1 MEFSLIKEILTGS
14 ITGYI
19 TNALAIKMIF
29 REYGIGKFK
38 VGGMVVKT
46 RNEFID
52 NVSSLVE
59 NDIINFHTLKGELEK
74 ESFKQSIKGFSNDL
88 LKNKIYKN
96 TLSLSLGEI
105 KGFNSTMDK
114 TENYIR
120 EYVDENFSN
129 IFEGVCKN
137 VSLKDVLN
145 DKQVESISDNVFKY
159 ALDKLNTNDFIE
171 KAVVDFYN
179 ENRSLNFEEF
189 LGDKIVECLSE
200 SFEDNL
206 SNFHMDL
213 KNNFSDSIDSAF
225 ENTIE
230 TLKVDKILNKL
241 QEKISQK
248 TIVDFVKSEDINN
261 FPKCLSTKIEE
272 FLKGNEGKK
281 LIDNFIIELFSAIKC
296 MDKSIYDL
304 LSENAEENIEI
315 FIKDKLQ
322 YGVKELILWIQN
334 NKNDIEGLVENALN
348 DTINAIDDDMKKG
361 TLNSLKNKFLSG
373 AADRFGM
380 VSKITGYLDNNL
392 DIDAVSTEI
401 ADKII
406 MYVKEQKLS
415 SVIEMLRE
423 NNVFNGETIE
433 NFISCSFSNYIN
445 ESLQA
450 YVLEISNKKIGDICT
465 LDLVSAFKTY
475 IKEPLLSTIKN
486 KYVYSDNVTKLL
498 KNEIIKGLKN
508 INALKFSELINEEII
523 HENSSIIKKSI
534 IEKLNH
540 NKEYV
545 INLIYKQL
553 ASSIGDGNLYNSLNE
568 NERKNILNEVVDN
581 ILHKAIGAIDD
592 LKQVEVKKLCDG
604 INRIENID
612 GILSNNIELWLNN
625 NLEYVVKGN
634 IKETIS
640 KNLSKLKDE
649 ELKVAVEEFMGKEM
663 KPITVIGALLGAIAG
678 ILMYFYDKS
687 TAGYNIVTVTIINLI
702 VYGFVGWITNVQAI
716 AMLFRPYTEKRIFG
730 IKIPFTPGVVAARKP
745 KFAKSM
751 SAFVDNSLLDKDSMK
766 YLFNKNQDAIYK
778 KLEEKI
784 SENDYKIAA
793 DVLNKYSDTINN
805 MSYSYI
811 KEIINKNK
819 EKISNSLSQELSN
832 FTPSTVSSSHIEEKI
847 VKEALERI
855 KESHK
860 IISSSLEEFLKSE
873 KSILQVIPD
882 SFKTSLQ
889 NKLKHKV
896 QEEVDKLS
904 NYFNEESDFVN
915 QFHSEYN
922 EIVNKPVN
930 EVIDSKYIIKWNEFF
945 DGLIKDK
952 LSSKETEDK
961 ILNSIETAIFKEISS
976 DKKISELFNGFF
988 VKMLGYKFN
997 FMVEGIIEYASK
1009 KLTDN
1014 EQIIAENASA
1024 TIQEGLGFF
1033 EKLGYNMLGG
1043 DAIVAD
1049 VVSNVINKQFPHFIE
1064 AKKVEL
1070 YQIIANFAG
1079 DKVLGST
1086 VSDLNVT
1093 IESKEVF
1100 NIVSSEECM
1109 GVVQNS
1115 LMKTANE
1122 MINSLTEIKIESYLK
1137 DISINNIED
1146 LCRVFEE
1153 EIKFIDKEMA
1163 NSINEHKDLIANE
1176 YGNLGYKV
1184 FEDLILSR
1192 RVSDFTGK
1200 IETEYVE
1207 DIAKNLSNLVFSS
1220 NAVQQNLQSF
1230 IEVVANSAITEK
1242 CISEFFD
1249 LKEFNNSI
1257 LHVIEKLIENEEIDE
1272 ELKKFIAHIIE
1283 DVTENNLNIVDS
1295 DTKNDILSIIIKSS
1309 IDAAEDNFSNV
1320 IASVDFRGITE
1331 KQINKMNA
1339 KEIEDLF
1346 NSFAKKYFNRL
1357 KLYGFG
1363 GAFFGL
1369 HWAIGVIA
1377 FVIYKASELKDKLKG

>member
-1 MEFSLIKEILTGS
+1 MEFNLIKEILTGS

-38 VGGMVVKT
+38 VGGMVVRT

-74 ESFKQSIKGFSNDL
+74 DSFKQSIKGFSNDL

-96 TLSLSLGEI
+96 TLNLSLCEI

-114 TENYIR
+114 TESYIR
-120 EYVDENFSN
+120 EHVDENFSN
-129 IFEGVCKN
+129 IFEGVCRN

-145 DKQVESISDNVFKY
+145 DKQLESISENVFRY
-159 ALDKLNTNDFIE
+159 SVNKLNTDDFIE
-171 KAVVDFYN
+171 KAIVDFYN
-179 ENRSLNFEEF
+179 ENKFLSIEEF
-189 LGDKIVECLSE
+189 LGSKIVECLSE
-200 SFEDNL
+200 SFEDNF
-206 SNFHMDL
+206 SNFNMDL
-213 KNNFSDSIDSAF
+213 KNNFSTSIDSSF

-230 TLKVDKILNKL
+230 ILKVDEVLNKL

-261 FPKCLSTKIEE
+261 FCKCLSCKIEE
-272 FLKGNEGKK
+272 FLKGNKGKK
-281 LIDNFIIELFSAIKC
+281 LIDNFIVELFTVVKS

-334 NKNDIEGLVENALN
+334 NKNDIEGLVENALD

-361 TLNSLKNKFLSG
+361 TLSSLKDKFLSG
-373 AADRFGM
+373 SASRFGM
-380 VSKITGYLDNNL
+380 VSKITEYLDDNV
-392 DIDAVSTEI
+392 DIDSVSSEI
-401 ADKII
+401 TDKII
-406 MYVKEQKLS
+406 RYVKEQKLS
-415 SVIEMLRE
+415 NVIEMLRE
-423 NNVFNGETIE
+423 NNVFSGETIE
-433 NFISCSFSNYIN
+433 NFISCSFSNYLN

-465 LDLVSAFKTY
+465 LDLVGIFKTY
-475 IKEPLLSTIKN
+475 IKKPLLSTIKN
-486 KYVYSDNVTKLL
+486 KYIYSDNITKLV
-498 KNEIIKGLKN
+498 KNEVIKGLNN
-508 INALKFSELINEEII
+508 INVLKISELINEQTI
-523 HENSSIIKKSI
+523 HENSNSIKKSI
-534 IEKLNH
+534 VEKLND
-540 NKEYV
+540 NKGYV

-581 ILHKAIGAIDD
+581 ILLKANDAIDN

-604 INRIENID
+604 INKIENVD
-612 GILSNNIELWLNN
+612 GILSNNIELWLND

-678 ILMYFYDKS
+678 IGMYFYDKS
-687 TAGYNIVTVTIINLI
+687 TAGYSFLTVTIINLI

-730 IKIPFTPGVVAARKP
+730 MKIPFTPGVVAARKP

-766 YLFNKNQDAIYK
+766 YLFNKNQDTIYK
-778 KLEEKI
+778 KLEERV
-784 SENDYKIAA
+784 SENDYKIAVE
-793 DVLNKYSDTINN
+793 VLNKYSDTINN
-805 MSYSYI
+805 ISYNYI

-819 EKISNSLSQELSN
+819 EKISNSLARELSN
-832 FTPSTVSSSHIEEKI
+832 FTPSTGSFSHIEEKI
-847 VKEALERI
+847 VKEALEKI

-860 IISSSLEEFLKSE
+860 VISNSLEEFLKSE
-873 KSILQVIPD
+873 KSISEAIPD
-882 SFKTSLQ
+882 NFKTSLQ
-889 NKLKHKV
+889 NKLNYKV
-896 QEEVDKLS
+896 EEELNNLS
-904 NYFNEESDFVN
+904 SYFNEENNFVN
-915 QFHSEYN
+915 HFQGEYDG
-922 EIVNKPVN
+922 IVNKPVN
-930 EVIDSKYIIKWNEFF
+930 EAIDSKYIIKWNEFF

-961 ILNSIETAIFKEISS
+961 VLNFIEAVISKEISS
-976 DKKISELFNGFF
+976 DKKISELFNGLF

-997 FMVEGIIEYASK
+997 FIVEGIIGYASK

-1014 EQIIAENASA
+1014 EQIIAESASA
-1024 TIQEGLGFF
+1024 TIEEGLGFF
-1033 EKLGYNMLGG
+1033 EKLGYSMLGG

-1064 AKKVEL
+1064 DKKVEL
-1070 YQIIANFAG
+1070 YQVIANFAG

-1086 VSDLNVT
+1086 VSDININ

-1109 GVVQNS
+1109 GVVQSN
-1115 LMKTANE
+1115 LMRTSNE
-1122 MINSLTEIKIESYLK
+1122 MFNSLTEIKIESYLK
-1137 DISINNIED
+1137 DISISSIKD

-1163 NSINEHKDLIANE
+1163 NSINEHKNLIVNE
-1176 YGNLGYKV
+1176 YSNLGYRV

-1192 RVSDFTGK
+1192 KISDFTGK

-1207 DIAKNLSNLVFSS
+1207 DIAKNLTNLAFSS
-1220 NAVQQNLQSF
+1220 SSVQQNLQSF
-1230 IEVVANSAITEK
+1230 IEVLANSVITEK
-1242 CISEFFD
+1242 GINEFFD

-1257 LHVIEKLIENEEIDE
+1257 LCVIEKLIEDEEIDE
-1272 ELKKFIAHIIE
+1272 ELKKSIAHIIE
-1283 DVTENNLNIVDS
+1283 DITKNNLNIVDS
-1295 DTKNDILSIIIKSS
+1295 DTKKDILSIIIKSG

-1320 IASVDFRGITE
+1320 IDSIDFRGITE